1 MAYVPPRPLS
11 FIAIYEFVRA
21 PMKTNRH
28 EDSNTTGGV
37 SGTMAHEPRHR

>member
-21 PMKTNRH
+21 PMKTTATRIRIQL
-28 EDSNTTGGV
+28 V
-37 SGTMAHEPRHR
+37 V